1 MCDFIYDCGGASS
14 STSFQS
20 TFNQLTSSTSN
31 YITKNSS
38 SASSAIQ
45 AYQTASIEIW
55 GDVFP
60 GCTINQSQTV
70 NITSQTGVNLAQS
83 STQDLRNHIA
93 ASLQTAADQKADA
106 SSSTFGGSASS
117 STNTSVT
124 QNIQN
129 IVNTTV
135 SDENYT
141 SMSSEVMGQ
150 QDGVI
155 KIHGNCHAPIN
166 QDQNFCA
173 NVLATN
179 IMNQVLSQLGGLDSS
194 TASTTTVTQSSKSV
208 TKGPFESLASMFA
221 QFGAIGGVICLICI
235 LMCCAGVAFLAF
247 MMFKPKDQSP

>member
-60 GCTINQSQTV
+60 GCTIDQTQTV
-70 NITSQTGVNLAQS
+70 NISSQTGVNLAQS

-93 ASLQTAADQKADA
+93 TQLQNAADQKSSS
-106 SSSTFGGSASS
+106 SSSTFGGSSS
-117 STNTSVT
+117 SATNTSVT

-129 IVNTTV
+129 VVNTTV

-150 QDGVI
+150 QDGII
-155 KIHGNCHAPIN
+155 KIHGNCHAPIR

-179 IMNQVLSQLGGLDSS
+179 IMNQVLSQLGGVDSS
-194 TASTTTVTQSSKSV
+194 TTSTNTVTQTSSAV
-208 TKGPFESLASMFA
+208 TKGPFESFASMFS
-221 QFGAIGGVICLICI
+221 QFGAIGGVICLICV
-235 LMCCAGVAFLAF
+235 LLSCAGCAFAAY
-247 MMFKPKDQSP
+247 MMFGKKD

>member
-38 SASSAIQ
+38 SASSSIQ

-60 GCTINQSQTV
+60 GCTIDQTQTV
-70 NITSQTGVNLAQS
+70 NISSQTGVNLAQS
-83 STQDLRNHIA
+83 STQDLRDHI
-93 ASLQTAADQKADA
+93 STQLQTAADQKAAA
-106 SSSTFGGSASS
+106 SSSTFGGSSS
-117 STNTSVT
+117 SATNTSVT
-124 QNIQN
+124 QNITS
-129 IVNTTV
+129 IVNNTV
-135 SDENYT
+135 TDENYA

-155 KIHGNCHAPIN
+155 KIHGNCHAPIK

-179 IMNQVLSQLGGLDSS
+179 IMNQVLSQLGGLDTS
-194 TASTTTVTQSSKSV
+194 TTSTTTVHQDASAV
-208 TKGPFESLASMFA
+208 TKGPFESLADMFSK
-221 QFGAIGGVICLICI
+221 FGVIGGIICLICV
-235 LMCCAGVAFLAF
+235 LLSCAGCAFAAF
-247 MMFKPKDQSP
+247 MMFNKKGD

>member
-31 YITKNSS
+31 YITKNST
-38 SASSAIQ
+38 SASSSVR

-60 GCTINQSQTV
+60 GCTIDQEQT
-70 NITSQTGVNLAQS
+70 IAISSQTGVNLSQS

-93 ASLQTAADQKADA
+93 TQLQNAADQKSSS
-106 SSSTFGGSASS
+106 SSSTFGGSSS
-117 STNTSVT
+117 SATNTSVT

-129 IVNTTV
+129 VVNTTV
-135 SDENYT
+135 SDENYA

-155 KIHGNCHAPIN
+155 KIHGNCHAPIK

-179 IMNQVLSQLGGLDSS
+179 IMNQVLTQLGGLDSS
-194 TASTTTVTQSSKSV
+194 TSSTNTVTQTSSAV
-208 TKGPFESLASMFA
+208 TKGPFESMA
-221 QFGAIGGVICLICI
+221 GAIIAIVVVLVILAVLGG
-235 LMCCAGVAFLAF
+235 GGFLLF
-247 MMFKPKDQSP
+247 TMFGPKGD